1 MNVQRMWAMIKIIV
15 QGHILNWPW
24 RSRQHRSMVRSDVI
38 SRIIP
43 KYFERYLPAAAAVVE
58 RKVENNDK
66 NDKKNALHSAEYAV
80 SLNEKNFQAK
90 LLISKINATK

>member
-1 MNVQRMWAMIKIIV
+1 MAMINLAMIYNALGNTSKALDLYSKIMGRVSSTKLKSLI
-15 QGHILNWPW
+15 
-24 RSRQHRSMVRSDVI
+24 MY
-38 SRIIP
+38 RIALI
-43 KYFERYLPAAAAVVE
+43 Y
-58 RKVENNDK
+58 NDK